1 MINYENAVGTDS
13 TAVPTITH
21 SDTKQDQSIH
31 RLETLVVT
39 QNQKIEVLEREMRR
53 LKNDLRLAI
62 AAFNSSRA
70 SQ

>member
-1 MINYENAVGTDS
+1 MIKYESAVGTDS
-13 TAVPTITH
+13 NAIPTIANT
-21 SDTKQDQSIH
+21 DTKQDQSIH

-62 AAFNSSRA
+62 SAFNTSRA
-70 SQ
+70 NQ

>member
-1 MINYENAVGTDS
+1 MIKYESAVGTDS
-13 TAVPTITH
+13 NAMSTIANT
-21 SDTKQDQSIH
+21 DTKQDQSIH

-62 AAFNSSRA
+62 SAFNTSRA
-70 SQ
+70 NQ

>member
-1 MINYENAVGTDS
+1 MIKYESAVGADS
-13 TAVPTITH
+13 IAIPTITNT
-21 SDTKQDQSIH
+21 DTKQDQQIH

-62 AAFNSSRA
+62 SAFNTSRA
-70 SQ
+70 NQ